1 MLLNNPTK
9 GKLDPRWTGPWV
21 VEQQDNTTVRIVKG
35 GREQTVHVN
44 RVRPL
49 LERDEADSECE
60 SWSPPLFHD
69 HSQDDITER
78 LEASENTEPPGS
90 SSNGTGQQLRATRSG
105 RVVKPVDYYGY

>member
-1 MLLNNPTK
+1 
-9 GKLDPRWTGPWV
+9 V

-90 SSNGTGQQLRATRSG
+90 SSNGTGQQLRTTRSG